1 MVRFASEASA
11 IDWLATLYTSEL
23 TGFLLHTQAFLP
35 LMIEKYDKRVET
47 IYKTEAKKIT
57 QIYDTDSNEKN
68 ISILD
73 RYIDKITLKAKYA
86 FLNDEEFELYGDP
99 PKNKRNRINTQWI
112 IMVSRL
118 LLNIIAIGLLFG
130 EVLSSET
137 SPYEPHEF
145 AQTVTKSPY
154 RYVSLYLFLASF
166 GLYIISYF
174 HQKYKLKHAYKYLT
188 ESTDP
193 NLQVPLILYIL
204 AHFSLVNFS
213 LDFPSGRVP
222 TTKFTRFVVILAN
235 IIAFS
240 IVIFTYYAIEP
251 FDDAWGCYPSYYS
264 YEQLDF
270 GLCPAWYSSNPSF
283 LTPCCDQPGV
293 RCGTASEK
301 ANAQFDRAIFLAHM
315 TLTISFFVYLS
326 SITAKYNYLVFTWE
340 TYIEKNNRA
349 IEELYS
355 ILKQ

>member
-23 TGFLLHTQAFLP
+23 SGFLLHTQAFLP
-35 LMIEKYDKRVET
+35 LTIETYDKRVET
-47 IYKTEAKKIT
+47 IYKTETKKIND
-57 QIYDTDSNEKN
+57 IYDSVSRGKDV
-68 ISILD
+68 SILD
-73 RYIDKITLKAKYA
+73 RYIDEKTLKGKRA
-86 FLNDEEFELYGDP
+86 FLNDVEFELYANP
-99 PKNKRNRINTQWI
+99 PKNTKRRIHMQWI
-112 IMVSRL
+112 IMFTRL
-118 LLNIIAIGLLFG
+118 LLNILAIGLLFE
-130 EVLSSET
+130 EVLSSDT
-137 SPYEPHEF
+137 GPYKPHEF
-145 AQTVTKSPY
+145 AQTVTKSHY
-154 RYVSLYLFLASF
+154 RFVSLYLFLASF

-188 ESTDP
+188 TSTDP

-204 AHFSLVNFS
+204 AHLSLINFS

-235 IIAFS
+235 VIAFS

-264 YEQLDF
+264 YTQLDF

-293 RCGTASEK
+293 RCGTASQK
-301 ANAQFDRAIFLAHM
+301 ASAQFDRAIFLAHM
-315 TLTISFFVYLS
+315 TLAISFFVYLS

-340 TYIEKNNRA
+340 TYIEKNNRVV
-349 IEELYS
+349 EELYS
-355 ILKQ
+355 VIKQ